1 MADGLRLMKQYGT
14 FSNAA
19 PVFLQR
25 PSDDTRNMQLHRCI
39 SMSRADDPSSD
50 LRTNSIIA
58 TSEHDLGTT
67 MVINAGSGAA
77 SPGIPFW
84 IGYTTYPYQTD
95 TPRRW
100 NRHIIL

>member
-1 MADGLRLMKQYGT
+1 MADGLGSMKQYGT

-25 PSDDTRNMQLHRCI
+25 PSDDTRNLQLHRCI

-50 LRTNSIIA
+50 LRTNATIA
-58 TSEHDLGTT
+58 TSGDDLSST
-67 MVINAGSGAA
+67 MVIRAGSGAA

-84 IGYTTYPYQTD
+84 IGYTTYPYQAVNLDAGTD
-95 TPRRW
+95 A
-100 NRHIIL
+100 

>member
-1 MADGLRLMKQYGT
+1 MGDGLGSMKKYST

-50 LRTNSIIA
+50 LRTNSTIA
-58 TSEHDLGTT
+58 TSGDDFAST
-67 MVINAGSGAA
+67 MVIRAGSGAA

-84 IGYTTYPYQTD
+84 IGYTTYPYQTATLD
-95 TPRRW
+95 AES
-100 NRHIIL
+100 NSIIR